1 MAYFFSP
8 FSSFFSS
15 PFLLLS
21 SRCNPRGKKRKG
33 TQPCLGKLVRKL
45 GDFSFLL
52 VQEPELEPR
61 NSPPCI
67 KLSDLPCSAPHRPAA
82 PALWV

>member
-21 SRCNPRGKKRKG
+21 SRCNQRGKQRKG
-33 TQPCLGKLVRKL
+33 TQPTFEKLVRKL

-52 VQEPELEPR
+52 ALE
-61 NSPPCI
+61 
-67 KLSDLPCSAPHRPAA
+67 HT
-82 PALWV
+82 